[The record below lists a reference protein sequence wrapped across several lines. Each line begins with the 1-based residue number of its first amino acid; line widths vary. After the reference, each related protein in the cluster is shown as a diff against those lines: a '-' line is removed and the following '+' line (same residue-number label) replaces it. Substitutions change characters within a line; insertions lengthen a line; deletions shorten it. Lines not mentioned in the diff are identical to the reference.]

1 MTNEEVAKKIKL
13 GESEKIIQL
22 WGMIR
27 RFAVQQARRWVYL
40 GRGGVTLED
49 LEQIAFLAMLD
60 ALKSWK
66 AEAGAFLTWYGF
78 KLKTAFTEA
87 TRGRTRRDNLD
98 PLDTAISIDTLID
111 NGNGDLVNLADMIP
125 DAAAEMDF
133 AYIEERDF
141 FRRRR
146 EALNSVLENLP
157 QEQSRILKIR
167 YYANLSVSQAAKQLN
182 MDSAEVRR
190 TEHKGLLQLRKPNVR
205 RKLIEYL

>member
-22 WGMIR
+22 WEMIR